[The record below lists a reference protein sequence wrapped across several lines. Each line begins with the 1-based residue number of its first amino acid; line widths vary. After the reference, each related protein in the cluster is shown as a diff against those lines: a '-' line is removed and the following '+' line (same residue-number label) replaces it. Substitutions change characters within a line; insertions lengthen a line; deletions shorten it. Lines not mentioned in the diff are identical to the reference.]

1 MLMQKWLDAAEITDP
16 EIRRCYTAAVRR
28 LGAESSPQLDDFLR
42 WTVLFPAALRPFGAA
57 LASMLRTADLR
68 ADGGAPAERLRRID
82 EYERAVLA
90 AIAEGDSDDPVLLAV
105 AHMFARL
112 GLRTSYL
119 KETFGAMRRDA
130 VFTPFATYGE
140 LRSWAEAMTGAF
152 SMILGP
158 LFFYPRRL
166 AEAEPLVRAMG
177 ALEQIADNLYD
188 LAEDLRNGR
197 LYLPLEDLARF
208 GVTPDDLFQGRWV
221 PAVAELLAF
230 EVARARG
237 VGELATALLPCA
249 YPSVR
254 PLLRTWALGVEAYLD
269 EVLAAGPLL
278 LRRSPPMRRYRWLN
292 AVFPAGLP
300 RETAR
305 REEPA
310 PGAPGTSDHASD
322 PPPAAPHARAAV
334 QAELH
339 RWVKND
345 GTWLGLLCRD
355 ALLPAGN
362 LLRPVLCLES
372 ARTTGGTTAGVLPF
386 SAGLSCLHA
395 GSLVHDQVLDRRAR
409 RCHQTSMRDRAGF
422 EDLLLAGDGLFGD
435 GALALIGAWED
446 GAPAEHVLSALRSV
460 LHSLEVVCRATLLE
474 STLHGDVSA
483 ELGRCLAVIRGKSAV
498 PMQVACEAG
507 GLLVGAPPAQV
518 QALGRFGHALG
529 MALQIHDEVLAL
541 THEPR
546 PPGAGRTH
554 GCEVENRQPPLP
566 VLLAHARAD
575 AADRLRL
582 AEIFSRA
589 ESSLGAH
596 RELGE
601 RVART
606 GALEAAARLAHGY
619 AMRARAAL
627 AELPPSESRD
637 RLAALIP
644 ASGDGDQGRACDAA
658 PAEAPALPGH
668 GAGARA
674 PSCAETER
682 LADLPAAIEAE
693 LHRRVRSDG
702 DRLSQMCSD
711 ALFPSGKLLRP
722 VLCLESA
729 LAVGGAVREALPFAA
744 GLECIHVASLIHD
757 DLLDQD
763 ALRRGRES
771 LPHRYGIEDALLAGD
786 GLLAK
791 GILSMIG
798 ARDGGVPAERLM
810 AALRVVAEALR
821 AECRAAMLESMLR
834 HDLSID
840 LALPLEV
847 IRGKTAALM
856 QAACES
862 GGILAGAP
870 PAQVRALG
878 RYGEA
883 LGMAFQIRDDLLPYI
898 SDTHTIGKAV
908 TSDAKNR
915 HPTLPILLAQ
925 SLAGEADRRRL
936 QALFSGT
943 EDSPAVHHQMRE
955 LLSRTGAIEEAMRRA
970 REHVAC
976 ARAALSELPPSESR
990 DRLADLITTVIDR
1003 DR

>member
-82 EYERAVLA
+82 AYEEAVLA
-90 AIAEGDSDDPVLLAV
+90 AIATGDSDDPVLLAV

-119 KETFGAMRRDA
+119 EETFGAMRRDA
-130 VFTPFATYGE
+130 VFTPFATYAE

-208 GVTPDDLFQGRWV
+208 GVTPDDLFQGRWS

-237 VGELATALLPCA
+237 VDQLATALLPCA
-249 YPSVR
+249 YPSVQ
-254 PLLRTWALGVEAYLD
+254 PLLRTWALGVDAYLD

-278 LRRSPPMRRYRWLN
+278 LRGSPPMRRYRWLS

-300 RETAR
+300 REPAR
-305 REEPA
+305 REG
-310 PGAPGTSDHASD
+310 PGVIDRAAD
-322 PPPAAPHARAAV
+322 PPPAAPRARVAV
-334 QAELH
+334 QTELH
-339 RWVKND
+339 RWVESD

-355 ALLPAGN
+355 ALFPAGN

-372 ARTTGGTTAGVLPF
+372 ARTTGGSFAGALPF
-386 SAGLSCLHA
+386 AAGLACLHA

-409 RCHQTSMRDRAGF
+409 RGHQTSMRDRAGF

-435 GALALIGAWED
+435 GALALIGAWE
-446 GAPAEHVLSALRSV
+446 GGVPAEQVLSALRAV
-460 LHSLEVVCRATLLE
+460 LHALEVVCQATLLE
-474 STLHGDVSA
+474 SALRGDVSA
-483 ELGRCLAVIRGKSAV
+483 DLGRCLEVIRGKSAV

-507 GLLVGAPPAQV
+507 GILVGAPPAQV
-518 QALGRFGHALG
+518 QALGRFGYALG
-529 MALQIHDEVLAL
+529 MALQIHEEILAL
-541 THEPR
+541 TPAPR
-546 PPGAGRTH
+546 PPGPGNTH
-554 GCEVENRQPPLP
+554 SCEVENRQPPLP

-575 AADRLRL
+575 AAERRQLT
-582 AEIFSRA
+582 EIFSRS
-589 ESSLGAH
+589 ESSLAAH

-606 GALEAAARLAHGY
+606 GALEEAARLAHGY
-619 AMRARAAL
+619 GMRARAAL

-637 RLAALIP
+637 RLAAFVP
-644 ASGDGDQGRACDAA
+644 ATGDSEKDRACEAASEDA
-658 PAEAPALPGH
+658 PAPLGDRALS
-668 GAGARA
+668 RA
-674 PSCAETER
+674 PSLAETDAPAAQR
-682 LADLPAAIEAE
+682 LHAAIEAE
-693 LHRRVRSDG
+693 LHRHVRSDG
-702 DRLSQMCSD
+702 DRLSAMCVD

-729 LAVGGAVREALPFAA
+729 LAAGGAVREALPFAA
-744 GLECIHVASLIHD
+744 GIECIHVASLIHD

-791 GILSMIG
+791 GILAMIG

-810 AALRVVAEALR
+810 AALRVVAQALR

-878 RYGEA
+878 RYGDA
-883 LGMAFQIRDDLLPYI
+883 LGMAFQIRDDLLPYT
-898 SDTHTIGKAV
+898 SDTGTIGKAV
-908 TSDAKNR
+908 TSDARNR
-915 HPTLPILLAQ
+915 YPTLPILLAQ
-925 SLAGEADRRRL
+925 SLAGDADRRRL
-936 QALFSGT
+936 QALFSST

-970 REHVAC
+970 REHAAC
-976 ARAALSELPPSESR
+976 ARAALSELPPSGSR
-990 DRLADLITTVIDR
+990 DRLADLLTTVVDR